1 MANQSGTTKKST
13 AGASAQSA
21 PETAERTLIEGLL
34 LYLSILLRYKWLVIA
49 TTAAAAVGVLVFSII
64 SLRLPPED
72 SPLPN
77 YYRAYATLLVSE
89 ETGGS
94 TTRAMLSA
102 LGVDMP
108 GGGGM
113 NYGQLAQQVLRSR
126 SFLDEIVAEHDLIE
140 KYDIRTEVRSS
151 SRELVAGNMTVS
163 SDSATSMLTVG
174 YEDID
179 PEFARDVANSIVNKL
194 QDWFRSRGGLT
205 RMEELRSLEEK
216 IAEVEEEIAR
226 LETEIQGFQREHGV
240 LTVEEIADTQSSML
254 SDLQSQLVDLEVQI
268 RNQETFSRIDDDP
281 ALARL
286 RARKENVIQLIDQ
299 IESGYTGGARTMP
312 ARSELPQLALEF
324 RRLQT
329 DLEIQQRIYQAISE
343 QYEVSRLTAE
353 SDPAFA
359 VLELAEVPDRKAGPS
374 RAQLSMTVTG
384 IGFAA
389 GVALAYII
397 HFLRMIWADPTKR
410 RLITESLGT
419 GRDRKRDDTT

>member
-1 MANQSGTTKKST
+1 MAKNNARQSGQEQPAPTTST
-13 AGASAQSA
+13 GDSG
-21 PETAERTLIEGLL
+21 ERTLIEGVL
-34 LYLSILLRYKWLVIA
+34 LYLSILLRYKWLVIVV
-49 TTAAAAVGVLVFSII
+49 TAASAVGVVIFSII

-89 ETGGS
+89 ETGGGS
-94 TTRAMLSA
+94 TRAMLSA

-126 SFLDEIVAEHDLIE
+126 NFLDEIVAEHDMIE

-151 SRELVAGNMTVS
+151 SRELVQGSMTVS
-163 SDSATSMLTVG
+163 YDSATSILTVG

-179 PEFARDVANSIVNKL
+179 PEFARDVANSIVTKL

-226 LETEIQGFQREHGV
+226 LETEIQAFQREHGV
-240 LTVEEIADTQSSML
+240 LTVQEIADTQASML

-359 VLELAEVPDRKAGPS
+359 VLEFAEVPDRKAGPS
-374 RAQLSMTVTG
+374 RAQLSTTVTG
-384 IGFAA
+384 VGLAA
-389 GVALAYII
+389 SVVLAYLI

-410 RLITESLGT
+410 RLITESLGV
-419 GRDRKRDDTT
+419 GRDKKDDDTA

>member
-1 MANQSGTTKKST
+1 MLFRS
-13 AGASAQSA
+13 
-21 PETAERTLIEGLL
+21 
-34 LYLSILLRYKWLVIA
+34 
-49 TTAAAAVGVLVFSII
+49 
-64 SLRLPPED
+64 
-72 SPLPN
+72 
-77 YYRAYATLLVSE
+77 RAYATLLVSE

-102 LGVDMP
+102 LGVEMP

-113 NYGQLAQQVLRSR
+113 NYGQLAQQVLQSR
-126 SFLDEIVAEHDLIE
+126 SFLDEIVADHDLIE
-140 KYDIRTEVRSS
+140 KYDILTEVRSS
-151 SRELVAGNMTVS
+151 SRELVRGYMTVTY
-163 SDSATSMLTVG
+163 DTTTSILTVG

-179 PEFARDVANSIVNKL
+179 PEFARDVANSIVTKL

-226 LETEIQGFQREHGV
+226 LETEIQAFQREHGV

-419 GRDRKRDDTT
+419 GRDRQREARA